1 MNKETIYFFSE
12 GVKFTLPD
20 KRKTR
25 GWIKEIILREN
36 KELGNLNFIFCN
48 DSYLN
53 EINIKYLKH
62 DTLTDIITF
71 DLSENPNQI
80 SGDIF
85 ISIER
90 VKDNSKI
97 FKSSISSEL
106 NRVISHGILHLIGYN
121 DKTTKDALIIRQKE
135 DYYLSLLP
143 NFISE

>member
-12 GVKFTLPD
+12 EVKFTLPN
-20 KRKTR
+20 KGKIR
-25 GWIKEIILREN
+25 GWIKEIILREK
-36 KELGNLNFIFCN
+36 KELGNLNFIFCK

-53 EINIKYLKH
+53 EINIKYLNH

-71 DLSENPNQI
+71 DLSEKPNQI

-90 VKDNSKI
+90 VIDNSKT
-97 FKSSISSEL
+97 FKSNISSEL

-121 DKTTKDALIIRQKE
+121 DQNTKDALIIRKKE

-143 NFISE
+143 NFIRE

>member
-12 GVKFTLPD
+12 EVKFTLPN
-20 KRKTR
+20 KGKIR
-25 GWIKEIILREN
+25 GWIKEIILREK
-36 KELGNLNFIFCN
+36 KELGNLNFIFCK

-53 EINIKYLKH
+53 EINIKYLNH

-71 DLSENPNQI
+71 DLSEKPNQI

-90 VKDNSKI
+90 VIDNSKT

-106 NRVISHGILHLIGYN
+106 NRVLSHGILHLIGYN
-121 DKTTKDALIIRQKE
+121 DQNTKDALIIRKKE

>member
-12 GVKFTLPD
+12 EVKFTLPN
-20 KRKTR
+20 KGKIR
-25 GWIKEIILREN
+25 GWIKEIILREK
-36 KELGNLNFIFCN
+36 KELGNLNFIFCK

-53 EINIKYLKH
+53 EINIKYLNH

-71 DLSENPNQI
+71 DLSEKPNQI

-90 VKDNSKI
+90 VIDNSKT
-97 FKSSISSEL
+97 FKSNISSEL

-121 DKTTKDALIIRQKE
+121 DQNTKDALIIRKKE

>member
-12 GVKFTLPD
+12 EVKFTLPN
-20 KRKTR
+20 KGKIR
-25 GWIKEIILREN
+25 GWIKEIILREK
-36 KELGNLNFIFCN
+36 KELGNLNFIFCK

-53 EINIKYLKH
+53 EINIKYLNH

-71 DLSENPNQI
+71 DLSEKPNQI

-90 VKDNSKI
+90 VIDNSKT
-97 FKSSISSEL
+97 FKSNISSEL
-106 NRVISHGILHLIGYN
+106 NRVISHGILHLMGYN
-121 DKTTKDALIIRQKE
+121 DKSTKDALIIRQKE

>member
-12 GVKFTLPD
+12 EVKFTLPN
-20 KRKTR
+20 KGKIR
-25 GWIKEIILREN
+25 GWIKEIILREK
-36 KELGNLNFIFCN
+36 KELGNLNFIFCK

-53 EINIKYLKH
+53 EINIKYLNH

-71 DLSENPNQI
+71 DLSEKPNQI

-90 VKDNSKI
+90 VIDNSKT
-97 FKSSISSEL
+97 FKSNISSEL

-121 DKTTKDALIIRQKE
+121 DKSTKDALIIRKKE

>member
-1 MNKETIYFFSE
+1 
-12 GVKFTLPD
+12 
-20 KRKTR
+20 
-25 GWIKEIILREN
+25 
-36 KELGNLNFIFCN
+36 
-48 DSYLN
+48 
-53 EINIKYLKH
+53 LKH

>member
-12 GVKFTLPD
+12 EVKFTLLD

-25 GWIKEIILREN
+25 GWIKEIILCEN
-36 KELGNLNFIFCN
+36 RELGNLNFIFCK

-71 DLSENPNQI
+71 DLSEKPNQI

-90 VKDNSKI
+90 VIDNSKT